1 MHAGPAFHRL
11 LLVDDR
17 SGAVVQD
24 LDLVEQVN
32 RVVCDDANA
41 PDTTDVPCKA
51 NFARTEGD
59 PPSPVKDVNDAF
71 DLAGVVSTFYRQIG
85 GIDLTKLLGVDEGTH
100 LSLSSTVRY
109 CDFALPPA
117 FCPYQNAFWNG
128 AAMFY
133 GEGFASADDVVG
145 HEMTHG
151 VISHNS
157 DLFYWGQ
164 SGAINE
170 SLADIMGEI
179 VDHRHPSP
187 GDSPHSWAL
196 GEDLPIGAVR
206 NMKDPGRFG
215 QPDTMTSR
223 RYARGEADNGG
234 VHTNSGVGNRTFYLI
249 SQGGKQAGQTVRG
262 IDGPSL
268 RKSATLYL
276 DVIQHLVSGSDFAD
290 LGTVLDGSCHAL
302 VRHHKVGMTG
312 ADCRNVHRATLATR
326 LRTTPPRAKQ
336 PPDAAMTCPRGAG
349 PVRVLFDS
357 EKGAPA
363 SKFDAGS
370 TWLRAPRLSPS
381 AFPQVSANATSGR
394 RSWFSIEPQDPG
406 VSSLTMHPVALPAGR
421 PAYLWFQQWRFL
433 DSATRFDGTQ
443 DNFDA
448 GTVEVADAT
457 RGRRPKPAEKLN
469 WVNGP
474 HDKIFDGFENPA
486 PGRIGF
492 SRDSR
497 GYVASRLSL
506 RRYAG
511 HATSPQFTMITDN
524 NSTDIGWYLDDIR
537 VYTCGRGPVP
547 RSTPRIS
554 GAATVGT
561 RLTASTGHWSPSGAR
576 RQVRWYADG
585 RPIAGATGRTYHVAH
600 ADLGKRISLRVTA
613 TSRGQHASTFSAATA
628 PVANG

>member
-1 MHAGPAFHRL
+1 M
-11 LLVDDR
+11 
-17 SGAVVQD
+17 
-24 LDLVEQVN
+24 
-32 RVVCDDANA
+32 
-41 PDTTDVPCKA
+41 
-51 NFARTEGD
+51 
-59 PPSPVKDVNDAF
+59 
-71 DLAGVVSTFYRQIG
+71 STFYRQIG
-85 GIDLTKLLGVDEGTH
+85 GINLTRLLGVDEGNH

-109 CDFALPPA
+109 CDSALPPA
-117 FCPYQNAFWNG
+117 FCPLQNAFWNG
-128 AAMFY
+128 VGMFY
-133 GEGFASADDVVG
+133 GQGFASADDVVG

-249 SQGGKQAGQTVRG
+249 SQGGKQGGQTVRG

-276 DVIQHLVSGSDFAD
+276 DVIQHLVSGSDYAD
-290 LGTVLDGSCHAL
+290 LGAVLDRSCHAL
-302 VRHHKVGMTG
+302 ARHHTVGMTR

-336 PPDAAMTCPRGAG
+336 PPDAPMTCPKGAG

-363 SKFDAGS
+363 QQVRRGFHVAARPEPVTVGVPAGAGQCHLGPQVVVLDRAAGHHGQLPDDASG
-370 TWLRAPRLSPS
+370 RAP
-381 AFPQVSANATSGR
+381 GR
-394 RSWFSIEPQDPG
+394 PPG
-406 VSSLTMHPVALPAGR
+406 VPVVPAVAPPGLRHDRRRHPGQLRRRHG
-421 PAYLWFQQWRFL
+421 
-433 DSATRFDGTQ
+433 
-443 DNFDA
+443 
-448 GTVEVADAT
+448 
-457 RGRRPKPAEKLN
+457 RGRRRHAWRSAPKPAEGLR

-474 HDKIFDGFENPA
+474 RDVITDQFGNPA
-486 PGRIGF
+486 AGRVGF

-497 GYVASRLSL
+497 GYLASRLTLNAVRRARGVAAVHDEHRQRQHRAGLVPRRHPRLHLRPRAGAEEHPADL
-506 RRYAG
+506 RRCDRRDPAHG
-511 HATSPQFTMITDN
+511 
-524 NSTDIGWYLDDIR
+524 DDR
-537 VYTCGRGPVP
+537 PLVPVRREAAGPVVRR
-547 RSTPRIS
+547 RSADRRCHRARRTTSRPPTS
-554 GAATVGT
+554 GSG
-561 RLTASTGHWSPSGAR
+561 SPSG
-576 RQVRWYADG
+576 
-585 RPIAGATGRTYHVAH
+585 
-600 ADLGKRISLRVTA
+600 
-613 TSRGQHASTFSAATA
+613 
-628 PVANG
+628 